1 MAPKAKKSW
10 FDVQTAIMTI
20 SMAAVLVLWNLFAG
34 PDREAALRKAA
45 EELANQPEPVVAP
58 PVQQPA
64 QQSAQMQPAQVVIPQ
79 PGEKIMLG
87 GAAPPDRPGLA
98 QRAPPPDPRGHP
110 PHAHARR
117 RGERDQE
124 GGPEADGMVRVHD
137 THSVPQTRRG
147 PDVWGVR
154 AAGRLGAGIS
164 A

>member
-87 GAAPPDRPGLA
+87 GAAP
-98 QRAPPPDPRGHP
+98 QT
-110 PHAHARR
+110 
-117 RGERDQE
+117 QIIIQK
-124 GGPEADGMVRVHD
+124 GGGDG
-137 THSVPQTRRG
+137 G
-147 PDVWGVR
+147 G
-154 AAGRLGAGIS
+154 GAGGGGGGGGGAAAS
-164 A
+164 TSSS